1 MYNKVKSRNETYIIK
16 WVYETESD
24 EFSKVEQVCEEKNKK
39 KNIEKHEKWK
49 HRNEKHNKSCYIV
62 CAAFALCRI

>member
-49 HRNEKHNKSCYIV
+49 
-62 CAAFALCRI
+62 